1 MKALAL
7 LLLPTIVAAHEHG
20 RIGAVAPVGI
30 PSLAPS
36 AISLSIPQVPILGF
50 DPSRFDVDQWARWRS
65 ERLRD
70 QKAFLERE
78 RPEFSD
84 DDKARLKALVEAA
97 MKDVDETDARLAAA
111 ADKAKATLL
120 VESAQG
126 RRTAQSAAE
135 ARARIDKLL
144 SVQRC
149 LVHGN
154 LARAFLRET
163 ARSLNED
170 PWSVLQG
177 DEYEP
182 KLSRPEYVGLLQH
195 YALDTRALGA
205 DADLAAPTDL
215 PDEAF
220 RQGDH

>member
-7 LLLPTIVAAHEHG
+7 LLLPTLAAAGEHT
-20 RIGAVAPVGI
+20 RLGAVSPVPI

-36 AISLSIPQVPILGF
+36 ALTLPQVPVLGF
-50 DPSRFDVDQWARWRS
+50 DPAGYDVDQWARWRN
-65 ERLRD
+65 ERARD
-70 QKAFLERE
+70 QKAFLEHE
-78 RPEFSD
+78 RPDLSD
-84 DDKARLKALVEAA
+84 AAKARLKELVEGG
-97 MKDVDETDARLAAA
+97 MKDVDARDAFLAAA

-144 SVQRC
+144 AIQRC
-149 LVHGN
+149 LIHGN
-154 LARAFLRET
+154 LARAYLRDM
-163 ARSLNED
+163 AKMVNED

-182 KLSRPEYVGLLQH
+182 KLARREHVALLQH
-195 YALDTRALGA
+195 YAVDTRALGA
-205 DADLAAPTDL
+205 DADLAAPADL
-215 PDEAF
+215 PDQAF
-220 RQGDH
+220 RAE